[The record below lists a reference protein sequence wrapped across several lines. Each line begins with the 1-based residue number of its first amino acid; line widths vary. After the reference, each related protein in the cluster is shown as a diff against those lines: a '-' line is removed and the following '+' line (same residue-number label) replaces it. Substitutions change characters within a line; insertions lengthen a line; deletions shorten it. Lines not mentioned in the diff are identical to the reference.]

1 MKSKILILVALF
13 VTTIGFS
20 QNNPNNTYMTT
31 FVYKAKDGMV
41 EKFENAADKKTK
53 MFNKEDG
60 SIIHTYKVLTGD
72 NMGVYERYLVG
83 QSNKSYDL
91 DRSDELEYWEK
102 NVSPYADPVGG
113 QQRWMWEEWG
123 GIL

>member
-1 MKSKILILVALF
+1 
-13 VTTIGFS
+13 
-20 QNNPNNTYMTT
+20 
-31 FVYKAKDGMV
+31 
-41 EKFENAADKKTK
+41 

-60 SIIHTYKVLTGD
+60 SIILTYKVLTGD

-102 NVSPYADPVGG
+102 TCKQEIS
-113 QQRWMWEEWG
+113 
-123 GIL
+123 

>member
-1 MKSKILILVALF
+1 
-13 VTTIGFS
+13 
-20 QNNPNNTYMTT
+20 MTT

-41 EKFENAADKKTK
+41 EKFEKAAEKKTK

-91 DRSDELEYWEK
+91 DRS
-102 NVSPYADPVGG
+102 A
-113 QQRWMWEEWG
+113 
-123 GIL
+123 

>member
-41 EKFENAADKKTK
+41 EK
-53 MFNKEDG
+53 
-60 SIIHTYKVLTGD
+60 I
-72 NMGVYERYLVG
+72 
-83 QSNKSYDL
+83 
-91 DRSDELEYWEK
+91 
-102 NVSPYADPVGG
+102 
-113 QQRWMWEEWG
+113 
-123 GIL
+123 